1 MDNKSESIRKL
12 SPMED
17 LFKQIVDK
25 ADSKEEANPYKDKR
39 ITIQVSTNL
48 IEDLREVIYPD
59 FNKIRDREI
68 EALRTRC
75 LATETIERFNVKD
88 IDTIMDEF
96 YKREK
101 E

>member
-1 MDNKSESIRKL
+1 
-12 SPMED
+12 MED

-39 ITIQVSTNL
+39 ITVQVSSGL
-48 IEDLREVIYPD
+48 IEDLRDIIYPD
-59 FNKIRDREI
+59 FNKILDREI
-68 EALRTRC
+68 EALRVRC
-75 LATETIERFNVKD
+75 LVTEATEKFNVKD
-88 IDTIMDEF
+88 IDIIMDEF